1 MERDNTITQQVV
13 ARDLMSSPVRTISPE
28 TTIATADGILR
39 RYGHSGLL
47 VVAGN
52 RLVGMISRRD
62 IDVASHHGFSQVPV
76 QGHMTTNLKTIT
88 PDTPLSEIQSLMVT
102 TDSGRIPVVDGGE
115 LVGII
120 TRTDILR
127 QIHQAQSHASL
138 LPSLSTRLASQWQLL
153 TQAAA
158 AAEKRGWHLYLVGG
172 VVRDL
177 LLAPTATVFVPDLD
191 LVVDGHQTTDAGAG
205 VELAKAL
212 QHIYPG
218 GRLEIHG
225 SFQTA
230 ALKWDSNS
238 LAVDMATAR
247 TEFYLYPAANPE
259 VEASSIR
266 QDLYRRDFT
275 VNALALRLTSPGA
288 GELLDFFGGLQ
299 DLQAKQIRVIH
310 ANSFIEDPTRI
321 YRAVRFAVRLGFKIE
336 PQTEVYIRY
345 ATSSGVYDR
354 TAKEHRK
361 VPSLQIRLKA
371 ELKTILQATY
381 WQDALELLGNL
392 GALKCIHPTLELEE
406 PLWRQLRLLQRCL
419 RRDNSLIHWLLRL
432 EVIIAHL
439 APKYRPQVAKN
450 LQLPAD
456 SIVRLEKLATV
467 ESVAI
472 ASLSTCQPPS
482 LVVQLLRQY
491 DLPMLILIAVR
502 SQRVVRHQIWHY
514 LTVWTNVQ
522 PPLNG
527 KDLQQLGYKRGAMFR
542 QMLDE
547 LLDATL
553 DGAIGNRAE
562 AEAFLARNHPL

>member
-1 MERDNTITQQVV
+1 
-13 ARDLMSSPVRTISPE
+13 MSSPVRTISPE
-28 TTIATADGILR
+28 TTIAAADGILR

-62 IDVASHHGFSQVPV
+62 IDVAGHHGFSQMPV
-76 QGHMTTNLKTIT
+76 EGHMTTNFPTIT
-88 PDTPLSEIQSLMVT
+88 PDTPLAEIQSLMVT
-102 TDSGRIPVVDGGE
+102 MDSGRIPVLDGHV
-115 LVGII
+115 VGII
-120 TRTDILR
+120 TRTDLLR
-127 QIHQAQSHASL
+127 QIHQVQSHSL
-138 LPSLSTRLASQWQLL
+138 LPSLSTRIASQWQLL

-177 LLAPTATVFVPDLD
+177 LLAQSTAFVVVPDLD
-191 LVVDGHQTTDAGAG
+191 LVVDGNQTTDAGAG

-212 QHIYPG
+212 QHIYLG

-238 LAVDMATAR
+238 LAVDIATAR
-247 TEFYLYPAANPE
+247 TEFYPYPAANPE

-275 VNALALRLTSPGA
+275 VNALALRLTSPGS
-288 GELLDFFGGLQ
+288 GELLDFFGGLP

-310 ANSFIEDPTRI
+310 PNSFIEDPTRI

-345 ATSSGVYDR
+345 AISSGVYDR
-354 TAKEHRK
+354 TARQHRK

-371 ELKTILQATY
+371 ELRTILQATY
-381 WQDALELLGNL
+381 WQSALELLGNL
-392 GALKCIHPTLELEE
+392 GALKCIHPTLELHSQ
-406 PLWRQLRLLQRCL
+406 LWRQLRLLERCL
-419 RRDNSLIHWLLRL
+419 RLDNSLMHWLPRL

-439 APKYRPQVAKN
+439 APKYRSQVAKN

-456 SIVRLEKLATV
+456 STARLEKLATV
-467 ESVAI
+467 ETVAI

-482 LVVQLLRQY
+482 VVMQLLRQY

-502 SQRVVRHQIWHY
+502 SQRPARHQIWQY
-514 LTVWTNVQ
+514 LTVWVNVQ

-527 KDLQQLGYKRGAMFR
+527 KALQQLGYKPGAMFR

-547 LLDATL
+547 LLVATL
-553 DGAIGNRAE
+553 DGAIANRSE
-562 AEAFLARNHPL
+562 AEAFLARNYPLS

>member
-1 MERDNTITQQVV
+1 
-13 ARDLMSSPVRTISPE
+13 MSSPVRTITPE
-28 TTIATADGILR
+28 TTIAAADEILR

-52 RLVGMISRRD
+52 RLLGMISRRD
-62 IDVASHHGFSQVPV
+62 IDVAGHHGFSQMPV

-88 PDTPLSEIQSLMVT
+88 PDTSLAEIQSLMVT
-102 TDSGRIPVVDGGE
+102 TDSGRVAVLDQGY

-127 QIHQAQSHASL
+127 QIHQAQNQASL
-138 LPSLSTRLASQWQLL
+138 LPSLSTRLAGHWQLL

-158 AAEKRGWHLYLVGG
+158 EAEKRGWHLYLVGG

-177 LLAPTATVFVPDLD
+177 LLAQPTDQLIIPDLD
-191 LVVDGHQTTDAGAG
+191 LVVDGFHQTTDTGAG

-212 QHIYPG
+212 QHIYVG

-230 ALKWDSNS
+230 ALEWDSNS
-238 LAVDMATAR
+238 KAVDIATAR
-247 TEFYLYPAANPE
+247 TEFYPYPAANPE

-275 VNALALRLTSPGA
+275 VNALALRLTNPGA

-299 DLQAKQIRVIH
+299 DLEALQIRVLH

-336 PQTEVYIRY
+336 SQTEVYIRY
-345 ATSSGVYDR
+345 AIASGVYDR
-354 TAKEHRK
+354 TAKEHHK

-371 ELKTILQATY
+371 ELRTILQASY
-381 WQDALELLGNL
+381 WQTALELLGNL
-392 GALKCIHPTLELEE
+392 GALKCIHSTLELDRQ
-406 PLWRQLRLLQRCL
+406 LWRQLRLQARCL
-419 RRDNSLIHWLLRL
+419 RHDNSLSHWLLRL

-439 APKYRPQVAKN
+439 APKYRVQVAKN

-456 SIVRLEKLATV
+456 SIARLGKLATV
-467 ESVAI
+467 ESLAL

-482 LVVQLLRQY
+482 LVVPLLRQY

-502 SQRVVRHQIWHY
+502 SSRAVRRQIWQY
-514 LTVWTNVQ
+514 ITVWANVQ
-522 PPLNG
+522 PQLNG
-527 KDLQQLGYKRGAMFR
+527 KDLQQLGYKPGAMFR

-547 LLDATL
+547 LFAATL
-553 DGAIGNRAE
+553 DGAIGNRDE